1 MSFNSNFTVI
11 GEFVVCVISAS
22 VDVDSNTN

>member
-1 MSFNSNFTVI
+1 MSVNSSFIVI